1 MPSCDHPQTNKVCE
15 GYVFTPV
22 PGGCPAPGPGDI
34 QAQARGVYPSMHCG
48 RHPPPSPRQT
58 ATAADGTHPT
68 GMHSCLYLLLQT
80 YMEDGVCRSGNLLK
94 GAIIERLFYAYAISA
109 FLSYY
114 AVPCAAFFFFYGS
127 VALKMRRRQN
137 NSKFESNKS
146 VTIHY

>member
-1 MPSCDHPQTNKVCE
+1 
-15 GYVFTPV
+15 
-22 PGGCPAPGPGDI
+22 
-34 QAQARGVYPSMHCG
+34 
-48 RHPPPSPRQT
+48 
-58 ATAADGTHPT
+58 
-68 GMHSCLYLLLQT
+68 
-80 YMEDGVCRSGNLLK
+80 MEDGVCRSGNLLK

-146 VTIHY
+146 VTILSHMLTWYYTHNFVSNNYRNKNAFQ